1 MSGAPSDLL
10 AFGRALAALAGVL
23 LLLTACLWLV
33 RRHGT
38 AWLRP
43 RQECGA
49 LAIEAALMLDARTR
63 LVVVR
68 HRTVEHLLV
77 VGPAGANLLDT
88 RPAPVPGGSGAAA

>member
-1 MSGAPSDLL
+1 MPLDLL

-33 RRHGT
+33 RRHGAT
-38 AWLRP
+38 WLRP
-43 RQECGA
+43 RRECGV

-68 HRTVEHLLV
+68 HGPVDHLLV